1 VVTSFL
7 ASCHQIL
14 LLRRSDRVGS
24 HRSKWSAVSG
34 YLEGTEQ
41 PLSRAVTE
49 VREELGLSAEQFN
62 LVRVGEILRAYDEE
76 NDTVWIIHPFL
87 FEARSKSV
95 KLGWENT
102 DYRWVAPAQLPSY
115 DTVPKLRE
123 TLDRVQYDL
132 QSVSKSLTDV
142 IHKVAQLSEDR
153 VHGATFIGSEAVGLL
168 SEAAEASDARDTD
181 TLFSNLLLVGLR
193 LRRVQPAMANV
204 WNLTGRLLQTVD
216 QHRAGGA
223 LFQDLQRLIRE
234 KSAQILEEVAQASE
248 DASRNAVKLL
258 PQGGTVLTHSNSSA
272 VLRSLELGFKGG
284 LGFKV
289 YATESYPG
297 MEGRQLAKEL
307 ITYGVPVTLITD
319 TSVGSILQEVDMVLV
334 GADSVL
340 KDGSLVHKFGTRAIG
355 IAAKKHEIP
364 FYSSCETAK
373 FSTQDFLGDRPEIST
388 LFDSTP
394 PEVISSYITEEGQIA
409 PDGVERRIRGLE
421 KVVYA

>member
-1 VVTSFL
+1 M
-7 ASCHQIL
+7 
-14 LLRRSDRVGS
+14 GS
-24 HRSKWSAVSG
+24 HRGKWSAVSG
-34 YLEGTEQ
+34 YLEGIEQ
-41 PLSRAVTE
+41 PLSRAATE

-62 LVRVGEILRAYDEE
+62 LVRIGEILRTYDEE
-76 NDTVWIIHPFL
+76 NNTVWIIHPFL

-95 KLGWENT
+95 KLDWENT

-132 QSVSKSLTDV
+132 QSVSTSLTDV
-142 IHKVAQLSEDR
+142 IRKVAQLSEDR

-168 SEAAEASDARDTD
+168 SEAAEASDARDAD
-181 TLFSNLLLVGLR
+181 TLFSDLLLVGLR

-204 WNLTGRLLQTVD
+204 WNLTGRLLQIID
-216 QHRAGGA
+216 QHRADGA
-223 LFQDLQRLIRE
+223 PFQDLQRLIRE
-234 KSAQILEEVAQASE
+234 KSTQILEEGVQASE

-258 PQGGTVLTHSNSSA
+258 PQEGTVLTHSYSST

-297 MEGRQLAKEL
+297 MEGKKLAKEL
-307 ITYGVPVTLITD
+307 ITYGVPVTLIAD
-319 TSVGSILQEVDMVLV
+319 TSVSSILQEVDMVLV

-340 KDGSLVHKFGTRAIG
+340 KDGSLVHKVGTRDIG

-373 FSTQDFLGDRPEIST
+373 FSTQDFLGDRPVTST

-394 PEVISSYITEEGQIA
+394 AEFISSYITEEGQIA

-421 KVVYA
+421 KVVYP